1 MSLQLDV
8 GGYAEHLFKSQEKTA
23 DLTGK
28 EKNVGWNFGFMA
40 RMGVSYKLDKN
51 IEIKAGL

>member
-40 RMGVSYKLDKN
+40 RMGVSYKLGKN